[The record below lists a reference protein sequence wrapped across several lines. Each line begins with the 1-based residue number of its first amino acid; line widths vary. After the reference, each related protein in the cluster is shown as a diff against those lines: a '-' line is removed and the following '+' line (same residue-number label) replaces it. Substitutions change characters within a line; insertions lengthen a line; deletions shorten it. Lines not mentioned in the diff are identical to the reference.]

1 MTDTL
6 ATVTPPKL
14 RVWTATALVVLLVA
28 FVAVSTVIATQM
40 STPTVTPPAHGSAEQ
55 TYLNL
60 LYPQGAGDA
69 QTKRALSLGRGAC
82 STMESGSG
90 DHAAYRLAFGQ
101 LMADQVAPSWAAL
114 VVHSALVSGLC
125 TAR

>member
-1 MTDTL
+1 MTTIPVRAPSWTVPLL
-6 ATVTPPKL
+6 A
-14 RVWTATALVVLLVA
+14 
-28 FVAVSTVIATQM
+28 VAVLAVATSAAIVAT
-40 STPTVTPPAHGSAEQ
+40 STPTVAPPAHSSAEQ

-60 LYPQGAGDA
+60 LYPQGASDA
-69 QTKRALSLGRGAC
+69 QTKRALTLGRGAC
-82 STMESGSG
+82 ATMESGSG

>member
-6 ATVTPPKL
+6 ATVAPPKL
-14 RVWTATALVVLLVA
+14 RAWTATALTVLLVA
-28 FVAVSTVIATQM
+28 FVAVASVIATKM
-40 STPTVTPPAHGSAEQ
+40 STPTITPPAHTSAEQ

-60 LYPQGAGDA
+60 LYPQGASDA
-69 QTKRALSLGRGAC
+69 QTKRALNFGRNAC
-82 STMESGSG
+82 ATMESGSG

-101 LMADQVAPSWAAL
+101 LMAEQVAPSWAAV

-125 TAR
+125 TAT